1 MVVICKSGEDV
12 VTGSIKVDARD
23 VCVCLGRQ
31 KLWFLGQKMSGYLC
45 TVVDHLRKVCSLPQP
60 HAIDKKTPASFR
72 QNRVLWKTH

>member
-31 KLWFLGQKMSGYLC
+31 KLWFLGQKNVWLFMYGRRSFEKGLF
-45 TVVDHLRKVCSLPQP
+45 
-60 HAIDKKTPASFR
+60 TPTAPCY
-72 QNRVLWKTH
+72 